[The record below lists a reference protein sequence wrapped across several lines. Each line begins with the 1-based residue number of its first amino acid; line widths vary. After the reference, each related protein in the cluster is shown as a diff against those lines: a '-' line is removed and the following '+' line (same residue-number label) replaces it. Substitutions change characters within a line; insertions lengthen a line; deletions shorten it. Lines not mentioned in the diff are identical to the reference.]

1 VPDWLDAAILISDEQ
16 TSGNFDLAWD
26 MDDFWVFGY
35 GSLMWNPG
43 FAFEERQQA
52 RLHGYRRSLCISSS
66 VYRGTEEKP
75 GLVLGLERGGSCL
88 GVAFRVQGK
97 DQDSVMAYLRG
108 RELVTN
114 VYKERVV
121 AIAFADG
128 RRGSAVTYV
137 ADPAHEQY
145 IGGLAVAEAASIV
158 ATASGRS
165 GPNTDYVFNTVQH
178 LQDMGIR
185 DSLLESIAANVGTF
199 VVQPAEGVPVP

>member
-1 VPDWLDAAILISDEQ
+1 
-16 TSGNFDLAWD
+16 

-52 RLHGYRRSLCISSS
+52 RLHGYRRSLCISSN

-88 GVAFRVQGK
+88 GVAFRVRGA
-97 DQDSVMAYLRG
+97 DHGPVMAYLRE

-121 AIAFADG
+121 AVVLADG

-137 ADPAHEQY
+137 ADPGHEQY
-145 IGGLAVAEAASIV
+145 ISGLDVVEAASIV
-158 ATASGRS
+158 ASASGRS
-165 GPNTDYVFNTVQH
+165 GPNTDYVFNTVKH

-185 DSLLESIAANVGTF
+185 DSLLESIAESVDMLSAH
-199 VVQPAEGVPVP
+199 AEPVSP

>member
-1 VPDWLDAAILISDEQ
+1 LISDEQ

-52 RLHGYRRSLCISSS
+52 RLHGYRRSLCISSNF
-66 VYRGTEEKP
+66 YRGTEEKP

-88 GVAFRVQGK
+88 GVAFRVRGK
-97 DQDSVMAYLRG
+97 DHDPVMAYLRE

-121 AIAFADG
+121 SIALSDG

-145 IGGLAVAEAASIV
+145 IGGLGVAESAVIIAA
-158 ATASGRS
+158 AAGRS

-178 LQDMGIR
+178 LQEMGIR
-185 DSLLESIAANVGTF
+185 DSLLESIAARVGTLSA
-199 VVQPAEGVPVP
+199 QPAIVSLP

>member
-1 VPDWLDAAILISDEQ
+1 LISDEQ
-16 TSGNFDLAWD
+16 TSDKFDLAWD

-52 RLHGYRRSLCISSS
+52 RLHGYRRSLCISSN

-88 GVAFRVQGK
+88 GVAFRVRGA
-97 DQDSVMAYLRG
+97 DHGPVMAYLRE

-121 AIAFADG
+121 AIALADG
-128 RRGSAVTYV
+128 TRGSAVTYV

-145 IGGLAVAEAASIV
+145 IGGLGVAEAATIV
-158 ATASGRS
+158 AAASGRS

-185 DSLLESIAANVGTF
+185 DTLLESIAASVGTIA
-199 VVQPAEGVPVP
+199 V

>member
-1 VPDWLDAAILISDEQ
+1 
-16 TSGNFDLAWD
+16 

-52 RLHGYRRSLCISSS
+52 RLHGYRRSLCIWSS

-88 GVAFRVQGK
+88 GVAFRVKGAEYEP
-97 DQDSVMAYLRG
+97 VMAYLRE

-121 AIAFADG
+121 SIAMVDG
-128 RRGSAVTYV
+128 RRSSAVTYV
-137 ADPAHEQY
+137 ADPAHDQY
-145 IGGLAVAEAASIV
+145 VGGLAAPDAAAIV
-158 ATASGRS
+158 ATAAGRS
-165 GPNTDYVFNTVQH
+165 GPNTDYVFNTIQH

-185 DSLLESIAANVGTF
+185 DTTLENIAARVSGLA
-199 VVQPAEGVPVP
+199 VQPA

>member
-1 VPDWLDAAILISDEQ
+1 
-16 TSGNFDLAWD
+16 

-52 RLHGYRRSLCISSS
+52 RLHGYRRSLCISSNF
-66 VYRGTEEKP
+66 YRGTEEKP

-88 GVAFRVQGK
+88 GVAFRVRGK
-97 DQDSVMAYLRG
+97 DHDPVMAYLRE

-121 AIAFADG
+121 SIALSDG

-145 IGGLAVAEAASIV
+145 IGGLGVAESAVIIAAAARSLRSEHGLRLQHRAAS
-158 ATASGRS
+158 AGHGHTRFLAGEHRCQCGRACRSASR
-165 GPNTDYVFNTVQH
+165 
-178 LQDMGIR
+178 
-185 DSLLESIAANVGTF
+185 
-199 VVQPAEGVPVP
+199 

>member
-1 VPDWLDAAILISDEQ
+1 
-16 TSGNFDLAWD
+16 
-26 MDDFWVFGY
+26 
-35 GSLMWNPG
+35 MWNPG

-52 RLHGYRRSLCISSS
+52 RLHGYRRSLCISSN

-88 GVAFRVQGK
+88 GVALRVRGA
-97 DQDSVMAYLRG
+97 DHGPVMAYRRE
-108 RELVTN
+108 RELVTK

-121 AIAFADG
+121 AIALADG
-128 RRGSAVTYV
+128 TRGSAVTYV

-145 IGGLAVAEAASIV
+145 IGGLGVAEAATIV
-158 ATASGRS
+158 AAASGRS

-185 DSLLESIAANVGTF
+185 DTLLESIAASVGTIA
-199 VVQPAEGVPVP
+199 V

>member
-1 VPDWLDAAILISDEQ
+1 
-16 TSGNFDLAWD
+16 

-97 DQDSVMAYLRG
+97 DQDSVMAYLRE

-158 ATASGRS
+158 ATAWVDPARTRITFSIPCSIYRIWAFATLCWKASPPMSARS
-165 GPNTDYVFNTVQH
+165 WFSRRRACPC
-178 LQDMGIR
+178 
-185 DSLLESIAANVGTF
+185 LEVRRSA
-199 VVQPAEGVPVP
+199 

>member
-1 VPDWLDAAILISDEQ
+1 
-16 TSGNFDLAWD
+16 

-52 RLHGYRRSLCISSS
+52 RLHGYRRSLCISSN

-88 GVAFRVQGK
+88 GVAFRVRGA
-97 DQDSVMAYLRG
+97 DHGPVMAYLRE

-121 AIAFADG
+121 AIALADG

-145 IGGLAVAEAASIV
+145 IGGLDVAEAAVIV
-158 ATASGRS
+158 AAASGRS

-185 DSLLESIAANVGTF
+185 DSLLESIAASVDTVAG
-199 VVQPAEGVPVP
+199 QPAAVSFP

>member
-1 VPDWLDAAILISDEQ
+1 
-16 TSGNFDLAWD
+16 

-52 RLHGYRRSLCISSS
+52 RLHGYRRALCIRSN
-66 VYRGTEEKP
+66 VYRGTDEKP

-88 GVAFRVQGK
+88 GVAFRVKGK
-97 DQDSVMAYLRG
+97 EYDPVMAYLRE

-121 AIAFADG
+121 NIAMVDG

-137 ADPAHEQY
+137 ADPAHDQY
-145 IGGLAVAEAASIV
+145 IGGLAVAEAAAIV
-158 ATASGRS
+158 ATAVGRS
-165 GPNTDYVFNTVQH
+165 GPNTDYVFNTIQH

-185 DSLLESIAANVGTF
+185 DTALETIAASVSGLA
-199 VVQPAEGVPVP
+199 VQTV

>member
-1 VPDWLDAAILISDEQ
+1 
-16 TSGNFDLAWD
+16 

-97 DQDSVMAYLRG
+97 DQDSVMAYLRE

-199 VVQPAEGVPVP
+199 VVQSAEGVPVP

>member
-1 VPDWLDAAILISDEQ
+1 
-16 TSGNFDLAWD
+16 

-43 FAFEERQQA
+43 FAFEEKQQA
-52 RLHGYRRSLCISSS
+52 RLHGYRRSLCISSNF
-66 VYRGTEEKP
+66 YRGTTEKP

-88 GVAFRVQGK
+88 GVAFRVRGR
-97 DQDSVMAYLRG
+97 DHDPVMAYLRE

-145 IGGLAVAEAASIV
+145 IGGLAVAEAATIV

-185 DSLLESIAANVGTF
+185 DSLLESIAANVGTIAA
-199 VVQPAEGVPVP
+199 QPAGVVSVP